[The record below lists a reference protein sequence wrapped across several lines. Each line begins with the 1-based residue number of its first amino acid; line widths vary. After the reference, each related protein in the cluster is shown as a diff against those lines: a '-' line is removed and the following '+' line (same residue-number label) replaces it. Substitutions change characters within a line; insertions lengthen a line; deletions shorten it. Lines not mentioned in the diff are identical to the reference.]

1 MASLAKIVSTDEF
14 ISRISEWKE
23 NDLMVVFTNGCFDIL
38 HLGHVDYLEKAS
50 NFGDKLVIGLNSDRS
65 VGILK
70 GAGRPINDQQARS
83 RVLAALEFV
92 DLVTLFDEDTPYGL
106 IDRSKPDVLVK
117 GGDYRQ
123 QDIVGADAV
132 VANGGLIK
140 TIPIVKGY
148 STSEIISK
156 ISS

>member
-106 IDRSKPDVLVK
+106 IDHAKPDVLVK
-117 GGDYRQ
+117 GGDYRR

-140 TIPIVKGY
+140 TIPLVKGY

>member
-14 ISRISEWKE
+14 ISRISEWKA

-83 RVLAALEFV
+83 RILAALEFV

>member
-50 NFGDKLVIGLNSDRS
+50 KFGDKLVIGLNSDRS

-70 GAGRPINDQQARS
+70 GAGRPINDQQARL

-106 IDRSKPDVLVK
+106 IDRAKPNVLVK
-117 GGDYRQ
+117 GGDYRR

-132 VANGGLIK
+132 VAYGGLIK
-140 TIPIVKGY
+140 TIPLVKGY

>member
-70 GAGRPINDQQARS
+70 GVGRPINDQQARS

-106 IDRSKPDVLVK
+106 IDRAKPNVLVK
-117 GGDYRQ
+117 GGDYRR

-140 TIPIVKGY
+140 TIPLVKGY

>member
-106 IDRSKPDVLVK
+106 IDRAKPDVLVK
-117 GGDYRQ
+117 GGDYRR

-140 TIPIVKGY
+140 TIPLVKGY